1 MVLWNI
7 PIGGDRMQIT
17 ALDHEWQKRIEE
29 ARASGLTAHAWC
41 RENNIPIS
49 TFYYHLRRIRRMSQY
64 EQDDFDEKTSIPVQ
78 EQAVVCVQTMD
89 PERLTMTDE
98 RIARIRNGSVYADIF
113 SQAKEDQIRSIIDAL
128 TTC

>member
-1 MVLWNI
+1 
-7 PIGGDRMQIT
+7 MQIT
-17 ALDHEWQKRIEE
+17 ALDYEWQKRIEE

-41 RENNIPIS
+41 TENNIPIS

-64 EQDDFDEKTSIPVQ
+64 EQDEFDEKTSVPVQ

-98 RIARIRNGSVYADIF
+98 RIARIQNGSVYADIF

>member
-1 MVLWNI
+1 MILRNI
-7 PIGGDRMQIT
+7 PIGGDSMQIT

-41 RENNIPIS
+41 TENKIPIS

-64 EQDDFDEKTSIPVQ
+64 EQDDFEKTSIPVQ

-89 PERLTMTDE
+89 PERSTMPDE
-98 RIARIRNGSVYADIF
+98 RIARIQNGSVYADIF
-113 SQAKEDQIRSIIDAL
+113 SQAKESQIRSIIDAL